1 MSMSFLP
8 DDMAWTCRPC
18 GVALVPATVELE
30 YLGSVFSVEL
40 PACPQCGTVMI
51 AEDLATGRMFEVEQ
65 LLEDK

>member
-1 MSMSFLP
+1 
-8 DDMAWTCRPC
+8 
-18 GVALVPATVELE
+18 VALVPATVELE